1 MVLGLRAV
9 YGSVSIFAVPG
20 GSVSIFAVRAVRFE
34 NLRFGSVRL
43 KLVRIGS
50 VFAKKTEPRNNPGYR
65 CFFSKIFLGYP
76 ELSKNCLGYPFIWT
90 RLYLFFQSVTH
101 LKRIYLS

>member
-50 VFAKKTEPRNNPGYR
+50 VFAKKTEPRNNPEFIHGNLFYVD
-65 CFFSKIFLGYP
+65 SANALKMVPWL
-76 ELSKNCLGYPFIWT
+76 KN
-90 RLYLFFQSVTH
+90 RH
-101 LKRIYLS
+101 